1 MVWFGY
7 SRPTTATSEIIAMY
21 TIYDS
26 QTKLPVPGVEPT
38 PTRVKLVTLRNQLN
52 KLHPGRFFIA
62 KKP

>member
-1 MVWFGY
+1 
-7 SRPTTATSEIIAMY
+7 MY